1 MTLFGDGGGKVSS
14 IRAPLVGAVRF
25 AKALIGWGKM
35 AFDQGYT
42 YRAATVNG
50 EPGIVHYDPAGQVAS
65 VEVLEIA
72 DGVVT
77 AVRSVLNPDK
87 LARIPAR

>member
-1 MTLFGDGGGKVSS
+1 
-14 IRAPLVGAVRF
+14 
-25 AKALIGWGKM
+25 M

-42 YRAATVNG
+42 YRAARVNG
-50 EPGIVHYDPAGQVAS
+50 EPGIVHYDPAGQVAA

-72 DGVVT
+72 DGVVI

-87 LARIPAR
+87 LARVPPR